1 MVGGKLLYS
10 VQASMGSES
19 SCSAASAASPR
30 TEAGCMPEVASCAA
44 SGTGARGARAIAVG
58 DGDDEGGDGS
68 WRASG
73 IGGGKELLG

>member
-1 MVGGKLLYS
+1 MGR
-10 VQASMGSES
+10 GSES
-19 SCSAASAASPR
+19 SCSAVSAASPI
-30 TEAGCMPEVASCAA
+30 TEAGCMPEVAGSCAT

-68 WRASG
+68 WRAVC